1 MPAPIPVPVRQKVLE
16 RFSAGEPVAAL
27 AVIGMGRLGGHEL
40 GYGSDADVMFV
51 CRPFEGVSDAEAAKW
66 ASGVVEN
73 IRRLLGASSQDP
85 PLLVDAD
92 LRPEGRQGPLVR
104 TLDSYRAYYRQWAE
118 IWEKQALL
126 RARFIAGDDS
136 LGAEFEELIEPLRY
150 PAGGLDATSVRE
162 IRRIKAR
169 VDAER
174 LPRGADPSTHTK
186 LGRGGLADVEWTVQL
201 LQLQHAGTVPDL
213 RTPSTMAAMTAAV
226 EAGLLAADDAA
237 ALTAAWN
244 LATHARNAVT
254 LVRGKASDQLP
265 TSGRDLVAVAS
276 VMGYPPGGDPGEF
289 LEEYRRT
296 TRRARAV
303 AERVFYGEGL

>member
-1 MPAPIPVPVRQKVLE
+1 
-16 RFSAGEPVAAL
+16 
-27 AVIGMGRLGGHEL
+27 MGRLGGREL
-40 GYGSDADVMFV
+40 GYGSDADVLFV
-51 CRPFEGVSDAEAAKW
+51 CRPLEGVSDAEAAKW

-73 IRRLLGASSQDP
+73 IRRLLNAPSQDP
-85 PLLVDAD
+85 PLQVDAD

-104 TLDSYRAYYRQWAE
+104 TLESYRAYYRQWAE

-126 RARFIAGDDS
+126 RARFIAGDAA
-136 LGAEFEELIEPLRY
+136 LGAEFETLIDPLRY
-150 PAGGLDATSVRE
+150 PADGLDAASVRE

-201 LQLQHAGTVPDL
+201 LQLQHSGSVPGL
-213 RTPSTMAAMTAAV
+213 RTPSTMAAMDAAV
-226 EAGLLAADDAA
+226 SAGLLAEDDAA
-237 ALTAAWN
+237 ALKTAWD
-244 LATHARNAVT
+244 LATHARNASM

-276 VMGYPPGGDPGEF
+276 VMGYSTGGDPGVF
-289 LEEYRRT
+289 VEEYRRT

-303 AERVFYGEGL
+303 AERVFYGEEL